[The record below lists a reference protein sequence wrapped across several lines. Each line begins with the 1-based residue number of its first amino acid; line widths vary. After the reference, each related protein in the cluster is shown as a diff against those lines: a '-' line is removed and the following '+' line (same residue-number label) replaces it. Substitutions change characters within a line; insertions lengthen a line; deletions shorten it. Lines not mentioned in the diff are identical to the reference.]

1 MDGDV
6 VIRKGRSTLHLSED
20 EAQFVAELLQKLR

>member
-1 MDGDV
+1 MAKGF
-6 VIRKGRSTLHLSED
+6 IRKGRSTIFLTIE